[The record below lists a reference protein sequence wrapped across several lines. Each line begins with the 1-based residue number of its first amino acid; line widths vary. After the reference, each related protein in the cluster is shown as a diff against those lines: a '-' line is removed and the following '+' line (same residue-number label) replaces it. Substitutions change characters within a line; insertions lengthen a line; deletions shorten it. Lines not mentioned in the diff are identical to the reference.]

1 MDRLNLAQARP
12 CVAAG
17 HLSNTACAIMAQ
29 IGGQNANI
37 VHSVAVLKLRII
49 DDE

>member
-1 MDRLNLAQARP
+1 
-12 CVAAG
+12 
-17 HLSNTACAIMAQ
+17 MAQ

-49 DDE
+49 DDERVVILVGRAR